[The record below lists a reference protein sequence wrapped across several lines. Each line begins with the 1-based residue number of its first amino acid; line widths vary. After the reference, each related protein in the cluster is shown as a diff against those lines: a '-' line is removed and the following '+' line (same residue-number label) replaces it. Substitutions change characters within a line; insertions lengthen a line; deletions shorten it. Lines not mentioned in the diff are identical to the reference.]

1 MFWYLFICV
10 FMFYPFLLVYVG
22 KKHGVNTQK
31 IALQLS
37 TFVLMFFMALRDPI
51 IGVDTKYYCYIFE
64 QLRDTPVKKIFS
76 VVTYGIKGST
86 WVVDLEK
93 GYRFYNKVIGIFFDS
108 SQMITVVNS
117 CIILMLLYFLIKKKS
132 KDYFLSIWLYLT
144 LGLFQTE
151 MNVSRNAIAILICYH
166 ALDYIAEKKFWK
178 YIIWV
183 CIAATIHKSVL
194 VFIPLYFLFKKP
206 IPSGKRMRL
215 IIGISSVV
223 GIGCMVLA
231 PYIQNIIPMGLGKYL
246 MASNEKTES
255 LLVGGFYIAI
265 VFFIWFMMKRSEKE
279 GIYSACSTGMWMFTL
294 NIACFGLNIGFKMA
308 ARVAGLF
315 GVYIIIL
322 VPDLIH
328 EIKSEKRR
336 KTVTILLILG
346 CGLQYILRMM
356 INNIGGTMP
365 YSFFW

>member
-10 FMFYPFLLVYVG
+10 FMVYPFLLVYVG
-22 KKHGVNTQK
+22 KKHGVNAQK
-31 IALQLS
+31 VALQLS
-37 TFVLMFFMALRDPI
+37 ALVLMFFMALRDQT

-64 QLRDTPVKKIFS
+64 QLCDAPVSKIFS
-76 VVTYGIKGST
+76 VVTYGARGSN
-86 WVVDLEK
+86 WVVDLEN
-93 GYRFYNKVIGIFFDS
+93 GYRLYNKIIGLLFNS
-108 SQMITVVNS
+108 PQMITVVNS
-117 CIILMLLYFLIKKKS
+117 CIIIILIYLLIKKKS

-215 IIGISSVV
+215 IIEISSVV

-279 GIYSACSTGMWMFTL
+279 GIYYACSTGMWMFTL

-322 VPDLIH
+322 IPDLIY